1 MPAKLSFFGTVAA
14 ASAIGIGIAALGTGI
29 GMGLGI
35 GRAVEGIARN
45 PEASGKIMTTMIV
58 GLALIESLAIYT
70 LVVVIILLL
79 CKSLQRITCRY
90 DTKKGDGSLN
100 RPLSIF
106 FFSGKFAL
114 PANMK
119 SGDSGSSRALPVGIY
134 YNNVLTLLSYPYWP
148 LPGPFS
154 RRRPVRSL

>member
-1 MPAKLSFFGTVAA
+1 MKKISAVMFLVISLVLVASAAFAAEAAAAAAPDAAKFSFFGTVAF

-70 LVVVIILLL
+70 LVVVLILLYA
-79 CKSLQRITCRY
+79 K
-90 DTKKGDGSLN
+90 
-100 RPLSIF
+100 
-106 FFSGKFAL
+106 
-114 PANMK
+114 
-119 SGDSGSSRALPVGIY
+119 
-134 YNNVLTLLSYPYWP
+134 
-148 LPGPFS
+148 PFG
-154 RRRPVRSL
+154 V

>member
-1 MPAKLSFFGTVAA
+1 MRKFSAIMLLVLGVVLLASAAFAAETAAAPEAGKFAFFGTVAA

-70 LVVVIILLL
+70 LVVVLILLYA
-79 CKSLQRITCRY
+79 K
-90 DTKKGDGSLN
+90 
-100 RPLSIF
+100 
-106 FFSGKFAL
+106 
-114 PANMK
+114 
-119 SGDSGSSRALPVGIY
+119 
-134 YNNVLTLLSYPYWP
+134 
-148 LPGPFS
+148 PFG
-154 RRRPVRSL
+154 V

>member
-1 MPAKLSFFGTVAA
+1 MKKATAIMILVFSIMLLATAAFAEEAAAGSADHGKFAFFGTVAA

-70 LVVVIILLL
+70 LVVVLILLYA
-79 CKSLQRITCRY
+79 K
-90 DTKKGDGSLN
+90 
-100 RPLSIF
+100 
-106 FFSGKFAL
+106 
-114 PANMK
+114 
-119 SGDSGSSRALPVGIY
+119 
-134 YNNVLTLLSYPYWP
+134 
-148 LPGPFS
+148 PFG
-154 RRRPVRSL
+154 V

>member
-1 MPAKLSFFGTVAA
+1 MKKITAIMLLVLCAVLFASAAFAAEAAATAPDAAKLSFFGTVAA

-70 LVVVIILLL
+70 LVVVMILLFV
-79 CKSLQRITCRY
+79 
-90 DTKKGDGSLN
+90 N
-100 RPLSIF
+100 
-106 FFSGKFAL
+106 
-114 PANMK
+114 
-119 SGDSGSSRALPVGIY
+119 
-134 YNNVLTLLSYPYWP
+134 
-148 LPGPFS
+148 PFK
-154 RRRPVRSL
+154 V

>member
-1 MPAKLSFFGTVAA
+1 MKKFSVIMILVVGLMLLATAAFAEEAATQDAGKFAFFGTVAA

-70 LVVVIILLL
+70 LVIIFI
-79 CKSLQRITCRY
+79 K
-90 DTKKGDGSLN
+90 
-100 RPLSIF
+100 
-106 FFSGKFAL
+106 A
-114 PANMK
+114 
-119 SGDSGSSRALPVGIY
+119 
-134 YNNVLTLLSYPYWP
+134 
-148 LPGPFS
+148 
-154 RRRPVRSL
+154 

>member
-1 MPAKLSFFGTVAA
+1 MKKATAIMILVFGIMLLATAAFAAETAAAPADSGKFAFFGTVAA

-70 LVVVIILLL
+70 LVVVLILLYA
-79 CKSLQRITCRY
+79 K
-90 DTKKGDGSLN
+90 
-100 RPLSIF
+100 
-106 FFSGKFAL
+106 
-114 PANMK
+114 
-119 SGDSGSSRALPVGIY
+119 
-134 YNNVLTLLSYPYWP
+134 
-148 LPGPFS
+148 PFG
-154 RRRPVRSL
+154 V

>member
-1 MPAKLSFFGTVAA
+1 MRKITVILLMVFGLTLIASAAFAAEAAAPESAKLAFFGTVAA

-70 LVVVIILLL
+70 LVVVMILLFV
-79 CKSLQRITCRY
+79 
-90 DTKKGDGSLN
+90 N
-100 RPLSIF
+100 
-106 FFSGKFAL
+106 
-114 PANMK
+114 
-119 SGDSGSSRALPVGIY
+119 
-134 YNNVLTLLSYPYWP
+134 
-148 LPGPFS
+148 PFK
-154 RRRPVRSL
+154 V

>member
-1 MPAKLSFFGTVAA
+1 MKKITAIMLLVIGLMLLATAAFAAEAAGAPDAAKLSFFGTAAA

-70 LVVVIILLL
+70 LVVVMILLFV
-79 CKSLQRITCRY
+79 
-90 DTKKGDGSLN
+90 N
-100 RPLSIF
+100 
-106 FFSGKFAL
+106 
-114 PANMK
+114 
-119 SGDSGSSRALPVGIY
+119 
-134 YNNVLTLLSYPYWP
+134 
-148 LPGPFS
+148 PFK
-154 RRRPVRSL
+154 V

>member
-1 MPAKLSFFGTVAA
+1 MKKISAIMLLVIVLMLVASAAFAAEVAAAPDAGKFAFFGTVAA

-70 LVVVIILLL
+70 LVVVLILLYA
-79 CKSLQRITCRY
+79 K
-90 DTKKGDGSLN
+90 
-100 RPLSIF
+100 
-106 FFSGKFAL
+106 
-114 PANMK
+114 
-119 SGDSGSSRALPVGIY
+119 
-134 YNNVLTLLSYPYWP
+134 
-148 LPGPFS
+148 PFG
-154 RRRPVRSL
+154 V

>member
-1 MPAKLSFFGTVAA
+1 MKKISAIMFLVISLMLVASAAFAETAAAGPDAAKFSFFGTVAF

-70 LVVVIILLL
+70 LVVVLILLYA
-79 CKSLQRITCRY
+79 K
-90 DTKKGDGSLN
+90 
-100 RPLSIF
+100 
-106 FFSGKFAL
+106 
-114 PANMK
+114 
-119 SGDSGSSRALPVGIY
+119 
-134 YNNVLTLLSYPYWP
+134 
-148 LPGPFS
+148 PFG
-154 RRRPVRSL
+154 V

>member
-1 MPAKLSFFGTVAA
+1 MKKITAIMLLIVSLVLVASAAFAAEAAAAPDAAKFSFFGTVAF

-70 LVVVIILLL
+70 LVVVLILL
-79 CKSLQRITCRY
+79 Y
-90 DTKKGDGSLN
+90 
-100 RPLSIF
+100 
-106 FFSGKFAL
+106 
-114 PANMK
+114 AN
-119 SGDSGSSRALPVGIY
+119 
-134 YNNVLTLLSYPYWP
+134 
-148 LPGPFS
+148 PFG
-154 RRRPVRSL
+154 V

>member
-1 MPAKLSFFGTVAA
+1 MRKSTAILLMVFGLTLIASAAFAAEAAAPEAGKLAFFGTVAA

-70 LVVVIILLL
+70 LVVVMILLFV
-79 CKSLQRITCRY
+79 
-90 DTKKGDGSLN
+90 N
-100 RPLSIF
+100 
-106 FFSGKFAL
+106 
-114 PANMK
+114 
-119 SGDSGSSRALPVGIY
+119 
-134 YNNVLTLLSYPYWP
+134 
-148 LPGPFS
+148 PFK
-154 RRRPVRSL
+154 V

>member
-1 MPAKLSFFGTVAA
+1 MKKFSAIMILVLGLILLASAAFAAEAAAGTDPAKFGFFGTVAA

-70 LVVVIILLL
+70 LVVVLILLYA
-79 CKSLQRITCRY
+79 K
-90 DTKKGDGSLN
+90 
-100 RPLSIF
+100 
-106 FFSGKFAL
+106 
-114 PANMK
+114 
-119 SGDSGSSRALPVGIY
+119 
-134 YNNVLTLLSYPYWP
+134 
-148 LPGPFS
+148 PFG
-154 RRRPVRSL
+154 V

>member
-1 MPAKLSFFGTVAA
+1 VISGKHRFKLWRKEANLVKKTTAIVILVLGIMLMATAAFAQEAAAGHDAAKLSFFGTVAA

-70 LVVVIILLL
+70 LVVVMILLFV
-79 CKSLQRITCRY
+79 
-90 DTKKGDGSLN
+90 N
-100 RPLSIF
+100 
-106 FFSGKFAL
+106 
-114 PANMK
+114 
-119 SGDSGSSRALPVGIY
+119 
-134 YNNVLTLLSYPYWP
+134 
-148 LPGPFS
+148 PFK
-154 RRRPVRSL
+154 V

>member
-1 MPAKLSFFGTVAA
+1 MKKFSAIMLMVLGFVLMASVVFAAETAAAPEAGKLAFFGTVAA

-70 LVVVIILLL
+70 LVVVLILLYA
-79 CKSLQRITCRY
+79 K
-90 DTKKGDGSLN
+90 
-100 RPLSIF
+100 
-106 FFSGKFAL
+106 
-114 PANMK
+114 
-119 SGDSGSSRALPVGIY
+119 
-134 YNNVLTLLSYPYWP
+134 
-148 LPGPFS
+148 PFG
-154 RRRPVRSL
+154 V

>member
-1 MPAKLSFFGTVAA
+1 MKKIVTLMVLAVGMMLVASVAFAAEPAAAGDVAKLSFFGTVAA

-70 LVVVIILLL
+70 LVVVLILLYA
-79 CKSLQRITCRY
+79 K
-90 DTKKGDGSLN
+90 
-100 RPLSIF
+100 
-106 FFSGKFAL
+106 
-114 PANMK
+114 
-119 SGDSGSSRALPVGIY
+119 
-134 YNNVLTLLSYPYWP
+134 
-148 LPGPFS
+148 PFG
-154 RRRPVRSL
+154 V

>member
-1 MPAKLSFFGTVAA
+1 MKKITAIMILVISLVLMASAAFAAEAAAAPDAGKFAFFGTVAA

-70 LVVVIILLL
+70 LVVVLILLYA
-79 CKSLQRITCRY
+79 K
-90 DTKKGDGSLN
+90 
-100 RPLSIF
+100 
-106 FFSGKFAL
+106 
-114 PANMK
+114 
-119 SGDSGSSRALPVGIY
+119 
-134 YNNVLTLLSYPYWP
+134 
-148 LPGPFS
+148 PFG
-154 RRRPVRSL
+154 V